1 MFKHLISGIVKQRQ
15 IFTGKKEMK
24 FLIWGMEGGRQ
35 GVWRKGVGG
44 EGIGG
49 RGEGVGEID
58 GEERLGGEKW
68 RERGGGQGVAP

>member
-1 MFKHLISGIVKQRQ
+1 
-15 IFTGKKEMK
+15 MK

-58 GEERLGGEKW
+58 GEERWGERSGGKEVGD
-68 RERGGGQGVAP
+68 RGWLLKLEVGTRAIPHPTF